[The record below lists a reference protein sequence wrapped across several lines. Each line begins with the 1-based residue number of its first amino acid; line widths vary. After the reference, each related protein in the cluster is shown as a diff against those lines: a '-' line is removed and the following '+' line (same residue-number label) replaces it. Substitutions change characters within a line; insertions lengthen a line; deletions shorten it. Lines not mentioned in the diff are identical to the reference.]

1 LLVLPQVRVSCQTRE
16 RLGEVSKKQTID
28 QIFGLVEQE
37 LRSQYNLG
45 YVSDVPVRISE
56 FRKIQLTTKSKGL
69 MVQARDRYWAQ
80 R

>member
-1 LLVLPQVRVSCQTRE
+1 L
-16 RLGEVSKKQTID
+16 SKKQTID
-28 QIFGLVEQE
+28 RIFGLIEQE

-56 FRKIQLTTKSKGL
+56 FRKIQLTAKSKGL
-69 MVQARDRYWAQ
+69 TVQARDRYWAQ